1 MFENWQKGKSYSD
14 GSQDYIRNNLL
25 IHDNGWGTI
34 QISVLHGYYEPD
46 NEFVQASTMFATV
59 DYFRKREKYPYR
71 LSQLTNEQAFAMAIE
86 MCNGIIAS
94 GIDIEAIKDHNP

>member
-46 NEFVQASTMFATV
+46 NEFVQASTL
-59 DYFRKREKYPYR
+59 
-71 LSQLTNEQAFAMAIE
+71 LS
-86 MCNGIIAS
+86 
-94 GIDIEAIKDHNP
+94 